1 MKLLDETNVPSGWAE
16 VTLSAFHEPDA
27 GLDRI
32 YELAGR
38 DQWTVAAL
46 DWSAVELSSCPLAIR
61 QAAADVFAQIHYGEL
76 TALMTASRMMDR
88 LPQGA
93 ARLVCASQIN
103 DEARHVRFFANLMG
117 RLGCEG
123 RLRPAVR
130 ALMNEVYEAD
140 TPEAMMLGMQILIE
154 GVAHSFFHEGARM
167 FSDVRM
173 EGPLFDAVRTVMV
186 DWLPR
191 LLGRDESR
199 HIAFGIHYLRA
210 CLPGL
215 GAERRAALERH
226 VERWG
231 EVVYDMASDPNII
244 DDAGVDGGRI
254 GARCVADINLRLAQV
269 GVETRIREPD
279 CR

>member
-1 MKLLDETNVPSGWAE
+1 MKLLDDTSVATDWAE
-16 VTLSAFHEPDA
+16 LTLSAFHEPDA
-27 GLDRI
+27 ALDRI

-38 DQWTVAAL
+38 DQWTVGEL
-46 DWSAVELSSCPLAIR
+46 DWSAVELSACPLFIR

-88 LPQGA
+88 LPAGP

-103 DEARHVRFFANLMG
+103 DEARHVRFFANLMH

-123 RLRPAVR
+123 RLRPSVR

-154 GVAHSFFHEGARM
+154 GVAHSFFHEGARI
-167 FSDVRM
+167 FSELPM
-173 EGPLFDAVRTVMV
+173 QGPLFEAVRTVMV
-186 DWLPR
+186 DWLPH

-210 CLPGL
+210 RLPEL
-215 GAERRAALERH
+215 GAAQRASLERH

-231 EVVYDMASDPNII
+231 AAVHDMAADPDVVYA
-244 DDAGVDGGRI
+244 AGVDGARI
-254 GARCVADINLRLAQV
+254 GQRCVADLNLRLSQV
-269 GVETRIREPD
+269 GVETRIRVPG
-279 CR
+279 